1 VRILSVSSRHCHGA
15 AILAHFLDN
24 LKCGFYRGSKVF
36 RPRRSDSSRLALETL
51 VPHERAY
58 RRSFADE
65 VAIDFPSSRAA
76 IELFRRDQL
85 EPEASPITAQAEI
98 EISRYQAFVGAL
110 VSLELNVPRT
120 CARCGGRGEVWSE
133 PCEPCDGRGQEL
145 QAQRLTVAVPAG
157 AAHGDRFSFN
167 LWLPR
172 GPRTRVDVRVAVTD

>member
-1 VRILSVSSRHCHGA
+1 
-15 AILAHFLDN
+15 
-24 LKCGFYRGSKVF
+24 VF

-76 IELFRRDQL
+76 IDLFRRDHVA
-85 EPEASPITAQAEI
+85 PEASAATAHAEI
-98 EISRYQAFVGAL
+98 AITPYQAFAGAL
-110 VSLELNVPRT
+110 VSLEVQVPRT
-120 CARCGGRGEVWSE
+120 CACCGGRGEVWSE
-133 PCEPCDGRGQEL
+133 PCEPCDGRGQQL

-157 AAHGDRFSFN
+157 VVHGDRFSFN

-172 GPRTRVDVRVAVTD
+172 GPRTRVDVRVAITA

>member
-1 VRILSVSSRHCHGA
+1 M
-15 AILAHFLDN
+15 
-24 LKCGFYRGSKVF
+24 F
-36 RPRRSDSSRLALETL
+36 RPRRSDSSRVALETL

-58 RRSFADE
+58 RLSFADE

-76 IELFRRDQL
+76 IELFRRDHV
-85 EPEASPITAQAEI
+85 EPEASTATAHAEI
-98 EISRYQAFVGAL
+98 AISSYQAFAGAL
-110 VSLELNVPRT
+110 VSLELSVPRT

-157 AAHGDRFSFN
+157 VVHGDRFSFN

-172 GPRTRVDVRVAVTD
+172 GPRTRVDIRVAVTPLR